1 MKSHFFGI
9 CHRERSA
16 AIQCASGNFTDC
28 FTLFSMTSPISWC
41 DVYSGYESGAM
52 IMGTISMVLGGTLG
66 SWFALPQLY
75 KANTFLVPT
84 GVVVILALVLMCGYA
99 IIEKSFD
106 SIPRWYLDGINTV
119 VLVAMPFIIARR
131 ATQMPIAP

>member
-1 MKSHFFGI
+1 MEIFLKVFVSGVVSSFVFGMI
-9 CHRERSA
+9 GRIAGTFLSGVIAFPDIGHA
-16 AIQCASGNFTDC
+16 A
-28 FTLFSMTSPISWC
+28 
-41 DVYSGYESGAM
+41 GYESGGM
-52 IMGTISMVLGGTLG
+52 IVGTISMVLGGTLG

>member
-1 MKSHFFGI
+1 MKIFLKVFVSGVVASFVFGI
-9 CHRERSA
+9 IGGIVGAFLS
-16 AIQCASGNFTDC
+16 NFIAFPD
-28 FTLFSMTSPISWC
+28 IGHAG
-41 DVYSGYESGAM
+41 GYESGGM
-52 IMGTISMVLGGTLG
+52 IVGTISMVLGGTLG
-66 SWFALPQLY
+66 SWFALPRLY

-84 GVVVILALVLMCGYA
+84 GVVVILALVLVCGYA

-106 SIPRWYLDGINTV
+106 SIPRWYLDGINLV

>member
-1 MKSHFFGI
+1 MKIFLKVFLSGILGSFIFGI
-9 CHRERSA
+9 IGGIAGAFLS
-16 AIQCASGNFTDC
+16 NFIAFPD
-28 FTLFSMTSPISWC
+28 IGHAG
-41 DVYSGYESGAM
+41 GYESGAM